1 MENKKRNI
9 IFIIFAV
16 IMGILMLLVDVFL
29 SINNFKLMLIAGVGI
44 LVSIFIISLVMFV
57 ISFSSFKE
65 KGFLFNNAYIF
76 LEKRKSK

>member
-16 IMGILMLLVDVFL
+16 IMGIFMLLVDVFL

-44 LVSIFIISLVMFV
+44 LLSIFIILQ
-57 ISFSSFKE
+57 INKKKAE
-65 KGFLFNNAYIF
+65 NRENK
-76 LEKRKSK
+76 

>member
-16 IMGILMLLVDVFL
+16 IMGIFMLLVDVFL

-44 LVSIFIISLVMFV
+44 LLSIFIILQ
-57 ISFSSFKE
+57 INKKKAE
-65 KGFLFNNAYIF
+65 DRENK
-76 LEKRKSK
+76 

>member
-16 IMGILMLLVDVFL
+16 IMGIFMLLVDVFL

-44 LVSIFIISLVMFV
+44 LLSIFIILLN
-57 ISFSSFKE
+57 
-65 KGFLFNNAYIF
+65 GFIIF
-76 LEKRKSK
+76 FLLL

>member
-16 IMGILMLLVDVFL
+16 IMGIFMFLVDIFL

-44 LVSIFIISLVMFV
+44 LVFIFIILH
-57 ISFSSFKE
+57 INKKE
-65 KGFLFNNAYIF
+65 VDD
-76 LEKRKSK
+76 RKNKEE

>member
-29 SINNFKLMLIAGVGI
+29 SINNFKLMLIAGVGM
-44 LVSIFIISLVMFV
+44 LVSIFIILQ
-57 ISFSSFKE
+57 INK
-65 KGFLFNNAYIF
+65 
-76 LEKRKSK
+76 KRSRGI